1 MSASY
6 GVLEKGS
13 VFSILVGG
21 RAALALAL
29 TSTSSLCLQ
38 RAKSV
43 KVECTVPSPHA
54 RVCIVG
60 HPVFQ
65 AGAKVSVDPQ

>member
-1 MSASY
+1 M
-6 GVLEKGS
+6 GCLKKDS
-13 VFSILVGG
+13 VFSVLVGG
-21 RAALALAL
+21 RAALAPAL
-29 TSTSSLCLQ
+29 TFSSSLCLQ

-65 AGAKVSVDPQ
+65 AGAKVSVGPQ